1 MGHLGQRTALP
12 APAFTSA
19 RESGMTSTLSLPIAA
34 SATIQ
39 SGTTMGAFCV
49 IGDNVRIGQNCQI
62 GHHVVIHPDTIIGDN
77 VRIDDHA
84 TLGKQ
89 PMRSLNSAVTKAT
102 SQPPL
107 VVGDGCLIGA
117 GAVLYAGCTLGT
129 NVLVA
134 DLATIREEVTVGD
147 FTIVGRGV
155 AIENRCVVG
164 RYCKLETN
172 AYLTAY
178 STLEDRVFIAPGVL
192 TSNDNFVGR
201 SEERFKHFAGA
212 TIRRGGRVGVG
223 AVILPGI
230 EIAPDSLVAAGGL
243 ATHDTEPRSVFA
255 GVPARRFKDVP
266 ADQLLENQ
274 GWKDVTP

>member
-1 MGHLGQRTALP
+1 MTA
-12 APAFTSA
+12 AQTS
-19 RESGMTSTLSLPIAA
+19 PIADSA
-34 SATIQ
+34 IIDPSATL
-39 SGTTMGAFCV
+39 GAYCV
-49 IGDNVRIGQNCQI
+49 IGEHVQIGRNCQI
-62 GHHVVIHPDTIIGDN
+62 GQHVVIHDGTKIGDN

-89 PMRSLNSAVTKAT
+89 PMRSLNSAVTQVKR
-102 SQPPL
+102 QPPL

-117 GAVLYAGCTLGT
+117 GAVLYAGCTLGSH
-129 NVLVA
+129 VLVA
-134 DLATIREEVTVGD
+134 DLATVREDVTVGD
-147 FTIVGRGV
+147 YTILGRGV
-155 AIENRCVVG
+155 AVENRCTIG

-178 STLEDRVFIAPGVL
+178 STLEDRVFVAPGVL

-201 SEERFKHFAGA
+201 SEERFKHFAGV
-212 TIRRGGRVGVG
+212 TIRKGGRVGVG

-230 EIAPDSLVAAGGL
+230 EVAADSLVAAGGV
-243 ATHDTEPRSVFA
+243 ATHDTESRSVFA

-274 GWKDVTP
+274 GWADV

>member
-1 MGHLGQRTALP
+1 MTATHP
-12 APAFTSA
+12 
-19 RESGMTSTLSLPIAA
+19 STIAD
-34 SATIQ
+34 SATIDPT
-39 SGTTMGAFCV
+39 STVGAYTV
-49 IGDNVRIGQNCQI
+49 IGENVRIGAQCQI
-62 GHHVVIHPDTIIGDN
+62 GHHVVIHAGTVIGDR

-89 PMRSLNSAVTKAT
+89 PMRSLNSAVTR
-102 SQPPL
+102 SEPQPPL
-107 VVGDGCLIGA
+107 EIGNGCLVGA
-117 GAVLYAGCTLGT
+117 GVVLYAGCRLGHH
-129 NVLVA
+129 VLVA
-134 DLATIREEVTVGD
+134 DLATVREQVTIGD
-147 FTIVGRGV
+147 YTIVGRGV
-155 AIENRCVVG
+155 AVENHCTIG

-230 EIAPDSLVAAGGL
+230 EVAPDTLVAAGGL
-243 ATHDTEPRSVFA
+243 LTHNTEPMTVYA
-255 GVPARRFKDVP
+255 GVPARRFKAVP
-266 ADQLLENQ
+266 PDQLLDNQ
-274 GWKDVTP
+274 GWDDAV